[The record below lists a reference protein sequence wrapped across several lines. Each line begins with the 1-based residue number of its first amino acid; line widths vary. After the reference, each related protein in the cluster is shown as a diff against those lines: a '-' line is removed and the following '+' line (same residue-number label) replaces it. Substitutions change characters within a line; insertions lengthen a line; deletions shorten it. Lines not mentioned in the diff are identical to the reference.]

1 MSVEVLEESGAE
13 VDARRIAKLS
23 RFVLE
28 RLRVHPQAELC
39 IKLTAEA
46 GITQYNEKW
55 MGQEG
60 PTDVLSFPMDEL
72 RPGTVN
78 DEPEEGILGDLI
90 LCPQVA
96 ERQAADAQGEGHTG
110 YTTTV
115 ETLLLTLNRILHL
128 LGYDHAEPE
137 EHREMFGLQARL
149 PGKWQAIRPP

>member
-39 IKLTAEA
+39 IKLTDEA
-46 GITQYNEKW
+46 GIAQYNEKW
-55 MGQEG
+55 MGHEG

-72 RPGTVN
+72 RPARDGEV
-78 DEPEEGILGDLI
+78 EQEGILGDML
-90 LCPQVA
+90 LCPQYA
-96 ERQAADAQGEGHTG
+96 TAQAPSFNRSPEDEMR
-110 YTTTV
+110 
-115 ETLLLTLNRILHL
+115 LLTIHGILHL

-137 EHREMFGLQARL
+137 EEREMFALQARL
-149 PGKWQAIRPP
+149 LAEWHGVKSGDTVE